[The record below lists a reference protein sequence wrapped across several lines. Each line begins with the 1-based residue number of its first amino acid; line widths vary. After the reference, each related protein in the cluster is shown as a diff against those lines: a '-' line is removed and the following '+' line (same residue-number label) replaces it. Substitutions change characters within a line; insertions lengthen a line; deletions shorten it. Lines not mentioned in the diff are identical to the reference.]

1 MTEPSRDS
9 GGAGITPRSS
19 RHERKALWEGLADD
33 GVDTMAEAERMAV
46 TVRPPGDK
54 STTRIVLMPYDAD
67 WRARFLAMGQR
78 LRRALGD
85 EAVRIDHEGST
96 AVPGLIAK
104 PVIDIQVSVR
114 SLDDPGH
121 LVGLIEPVGV
131 AFRGDNADR
140 TKLLFTGDFRGV
152 GMANVHVRVAGSY
165 GEQFQL
171 LFRDFL
177 RADVRA
183 RQRYADEKE
192 KLAANPWI
200 TVDEY
205 AEAKGDVIWAV
216 VRDATRWA
224 AATGWAPPPS
234 DA

>member
-1 MTEPSRDS
+1 M
-9 GGAGITPRSS
+9 SS
-19 RHERKALWEGLADD
+19 
-33 GVDTMAEAERMAV
+33 
-46 TVRPPGDK
+46 TVRPPGDAR
-54 STTRIVLMPYDAD
+54 STRIVLMPYNAD

-85 EAVRIDHEGST
+85 DALRIDHEGST
-96 AVPGLIAK
+96 AVPGLVAK
-104 PVIDIQVSVR
+104 PVIDIQVTVA
-114 SLDDPGH
+114 SL
-121 LVGLIEPVGV
+121 EPPDRIISALEPIGV
-131 AFRGDNADR
+131 SFRGDNPDR

-152 GMANVHVRVAGSY
+152 GMANVHVRPAGSF

-177 RADVRA
+177 RADARA
-183 RQRYADEKE
+183 RARYGDEKE

-205 AEAKGDVIWAV
+205 AEAKGDVIWAI

-224 AATGWAPPPS
+224 AATGWTPGPS